1 MRYAKNKID
10 CKEDNAYGKQHK
22 QINRFNSDPC
32 EIELNKYTIDS
43 KNDKNEPV
51 INSSMNYLATD
62 GKYDDENDNDEEDKD
77 EDENET
83 LKNSINHIR
92 DRLIS
97 FIKNGFKNVNK

>member
-1 MRYAKNKID
+1 
-10 CKEDNAYGKQHK
+10 
-22 QINRFNSDPC
+22 
-32 EIELNKYTIDS
+32 
-43 KNDKNEPV
+43 
-51 INSSMNYLATD
+51 MNYLATD